1 MYIQELSELKLL
13 PCARRSSLSVKWSY
27 NNCECCGGVW
37 LELDCGR
44 GSSWFWFGSQ
54 AWLQMESVAALPP
67 ALLLSAGSN
76 PRRTPGT

>member
-54 AWLQMESVAALPP
+54 AWLQMESMAAFLPP
-67 ALLLSAGSN
+67 SSRPWDQTPAG
-76 PRRTPGT
+76 PPGT